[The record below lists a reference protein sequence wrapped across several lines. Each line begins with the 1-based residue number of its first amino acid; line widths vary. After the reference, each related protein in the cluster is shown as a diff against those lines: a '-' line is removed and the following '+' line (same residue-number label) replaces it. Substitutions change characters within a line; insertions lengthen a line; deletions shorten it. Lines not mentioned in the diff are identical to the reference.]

1 MNEDDVAQYL
11 RDNPGF
17 FDDHVEL
24 MTQMLLPNPHGG
36 QAIALSDR
44 QVQALREENRALK
57 AKLQELIEFAEE
69 NDAITGKMHT
79 LVLSQLPAA
88 SLGELLGTLHAGL
101 REGLSVPQTALRVWV
116 GREATGDV
124 EGRDEFAPVSDE
136 FKEYASGLSRPFCGP
151 SGSVEAA
158 GWFGD
163 SAVHVRSVAHIP
175 LRDAG
180 GACIGLLALG
190 SEDVLR
196 FYPDMGTVYLQ
207 RLGELTGAALRRF
220 V

>member
-1 MNEDDVAQYL
+1 MNDDEVAQYL
-11 RDNPGF
+11 RDHPVF
-17 FDDHVEL
+17 FEDHLEL
-24 MTQMLLPNPHGG
+24 LTQIQLPNPHGG

-69 NDAITGKMHT
+69 NDAITGKMHA
-79 LVLSQLPAA
+79 LVLSQLPTA
-88 SLGELLGTLHAGL
+88 SLGELLAALHGGL
-101 REGLSVPQTALRVWV
+101 REGLSVPQTALRIWG
-116 GREATGDV
+116 GREGAGDA

-136 FKEYASGLSRPFCGP
+136 FKQYASGLSQPFCG
-151 SGSVEAA
+151 
-158 GWFGD
+158 WFGE
-163 SAVHVRSVAHIP
+163 SASQVRSVAHIP
-175 LRDAG
+175 LRDAA

-196 FYPDMGTVYLQ
+196 FYPEMGTVYLQ

>member
-1 MNEDDVAQYL
+1 MNDDDVAQYL

-17 FDDHVEL
+17 FESHMEL
-24 MTQMLLPNPHGG
+24 LTQIQFPNPHGG
-36 QAIALSDR
+36 QAIAISDR

-88 SLGELLGTLHAGL
+88 SLGELLATLHAGL
-101 REGLSVPQTALRVWV
+101 REGLSVPQTALRVWG
-116 GREATGDV
+116 GRDASGDA
-124 EGRDEFAPVSDE
+124 EGRDEFSPVSDE
-136 FKEYASGLSRPFCGP
+136 FKEYAAGLSQPFCGP

-158 GWFGD
+158 AWFGE
-163 SAVHVRSVAHIP
+163 AAAHVRSVAHIP

-196 FYPDMGTVYLQ
+196 FYPDMGTVYLE